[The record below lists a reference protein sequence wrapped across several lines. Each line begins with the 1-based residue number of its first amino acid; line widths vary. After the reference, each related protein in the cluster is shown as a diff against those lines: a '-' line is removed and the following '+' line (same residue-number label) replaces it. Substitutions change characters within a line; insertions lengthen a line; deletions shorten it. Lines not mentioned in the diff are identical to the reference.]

1 MLADKGYDPKMGARP
16 LSRKIDEL
24 IRVPLSKRIL
34 FDQIADCAIHASMI
48 NDAVEF
54 TTTSMLTMPIPVVD
68 GEGYIV
74 IDQLTPNIQ

>member
-1 MLADKGYDPKMGARP
+1 VLVH

-34 FDQIADCAIHASMI
+34 FDQIADCAIHASMV
-48 NDAVEF
+48 NNTVEF
-54 TTTSMLTMPIPVVD
+54 TTTSLLTIPVVND
-68 GEGYIV
+68 EGYIV

>member
-1 MLADKGYDPKMGARP
+1 
-16 LSRKIDEL
+16 
-24 IRVPLSKRIL
+24 L
-34 FDQIADCAIHASMI
+34 FDQIADCAIHASMV

-54 TTTSMLTMPIPVVD
+54 TTTSLLTMPIPVVD